1 MEHLKAA
8 QNTIKHLEI
17 VNAHLCKRVTLHEQA
32 NNLLTEHKEELEE
45 LLKAKTKTIMDLED
59 GKAGNEELP
68 ETIETLRGENLAL
81 RERVAM
87 GGDTILD
94 LGREKLN
101 IEMELATLLK
111 RSEMQEQHIEAQKPF
126 ASDFNAPNTDYGET
140 LQPTEAQ
147 QPAHSHVEKKVS
159 QLASVLSS

>member
-1 MEHLKAA
+1 MKAE

-17 VNAHLCKRVTLHEQA
+17 DNAHLYKRVTLHEQV

-59 GKAGNEELP
+59 GKVGNEELL

-87 GGDTILD
+87 KEHTILD
-94 LGREKLN
+94 LEHEKLN
-101 IEMELATLLK
+101 MKVELATLLK
-111 RSEMQEQHIEAQKPF
+111 RSEMQEQHIEAHKPF
-126 ASDFNAPNTDYGET
+126 AIDPKAPDTDYEET
-140 LQPTEAQ
+140 PQPTEAQ
-147 QPAHSHVEKKVS
+147 QPAHRHVEKKVS
-159 QLASVLSS
+159 QLAAVLSS